1 MDNSTTEDINCTT
14 HGNVGLGFLLAIAA
28 GLMTFVGA
36 FTVFIPIKPRYDFL
50 LNIQF
55 YYPHT
60 FVAKETNNFK

>member
-1 MDNSTTEDINCTT
+1 MDNSTTEDINYTT
-14 HGNVGLGFLLAIAA
+14 HGNVGLGFLLATAA

-55 YYPHT
+55 CYT
-60 FVAKETNNFK
+60 RIFVAKDLNNCK

>member
-14 HGNVGLGFLLAIAA
+14 HGNVDLGFLLATAA

-55 YYPHT
+55 CYT
-60 FVAKETNNFK
+60 RIFVAKDLNNFK